1 MRNCVVRST
10 MQPMLR
16 LVMRQR
22 GSFRRIGT
30 RAPPPVDHADLHRRR
45 RDELMRQGKM
55 RLQEVREILGAYVP
69 GEVLNPTHYSLI
81 TGLLSR
87 HPLAGQILN
96 GHAIPAAIRV
106 VMHPAYQTPCFAA
119 VLPDET
125 ENIFSYQLCLRGSTT
140 NALFRIFAEACRQTL
155 YDEGLIT
162 RVKTVVNTF
171 AIANPGLQMTVLYGT
186 VFQSFAMQ
194 SGLIFDK
201 PDQLMYVRIC
211 VALWPLPNDIA
222 IAVPRRIVSRDNL
235 VRWIIVDEKI
245 KRDLIAYFSDLLC
258 DPAPDIFKVS
268 RASDPV
274 PGAGTAS
281 SSAEHQQPPVHY

>member
-201 PDQLMYVRIC
+201 PDQLM
-211 VALWPLPNDIA
+211 
-222 IAVPRRIVSRDNL
+222 RIVSRDNL